1 MTSPQN
7 AKDKV
12 FANVDALLR
21 EVIGQDWARDLV
33 IRLEDSF
40 VQDLE
45 IESID
50 FVVLASKLQATYGDQ
65 VDFASWLAKMELEE
79 IIGLRVGQVVD
90 FIVECLAKGANQAP
104 APGSTK
110 CG

>member
-1 MTSPQN
+1 MTTPPATRDQ
-7 AKDKV
+7 V
-12 FANVDALLR
+12 FATVDALLR
-21 EVIGQDWARDLV
+21 EVIGQDWAKDLV
-33 IRLEDSF
+33 IRHEDSF

-50 FVVLASKLQATYGDQ
+50 FVVLASKLQTTYGDR

-90 FIVECLAKGANQAP
+90 FITECISKDAKGTA
-104 APGSTK
+104 APGSAK